1 MRLFIAVNFSRP
13 TLAALEAAREALRS
27 AAGGRGS
34 YTPCANLHLTL
45 AFLGEAD
52 KSRVKDAAEALEA
65 AAGVPFELV
74 FDRAGRFTRG
84 REELWWAGGPESPAL
99 AAVQKRLCRELA
111 ARGFELEARRF
122 TPHVTLARRVP
133 ALGEAPA
140 LFASPAAERVEAISL
155 MRSQLEFRPPRYT
168 ELHRTLLRKR

>member
-1 MRLFIAVNFSRP
+1 MLFVCYPRCSTCAR
-13 TLAALEAAREALRS
+13 AREWLA
-27 AAGGRGS
+27 GRG
-34 YTPCANLHLTL
+34 
-45 AFLGEAD
+45 
-52 KSRVKDAAEALEA
+52 V
-65 AAGVPFELV
+65 
-74 FDRAGRFTRG
+74 
-84 REELWWAGGPESPAL
+84 
-99 AAVQKRLCRELA
+99 
-111 ARGFELEARRF
+111 ELEARRF

>member
-65 AAGVPFELV
+65 AAGAPFELV
-74 FDRAGRFTRG
+74 FDRAGRFKRADG
-84 REELWWAGGPESPAL
+84 GIWWAGGPENPAL
-99 AAVQKRLCRELA
+99 AAVQRRLARGLA
-111 ARGFELEARRF
+111 SRGFELEARRF
-122 TPHVTLARRVP
+122 IPHVTLARRVP
-133 ALGEAPA
+133 EPEARPALFEAPA
-140 LFASPAAERVEAISL
+140 VERVGALSL
-155 MRSQLEFRPPRYT
+155 MRSELGRGAPRYT
-168 ELHRTLLRKR
+168 ELGRLALE

>member
-1 MRLFIAVNFSRP
+1 MRLFISINFSP
-13 TLAALEAAREALRS
+13 ETLAALIAAREGLRAL
-27 AAGGRGS
+27 AGGRGS
-34 YTPCANLHLTL
+34 FTPDANLHLTL
-45 AFLGEAD
+45 AFLGETEPGL
-52 KSRVKDAAEALEA
+52 VPLALEA
-65 AAGVPFELV
+65 MREAGARPFELV
-74 FDRAGRFTRG
+74 FDRAGRFKRADG
-84 REELWWAGGPESPAL
+84 GIWWAGGPENPAL